1 VASFKILGV
10 LEEYRGRGIDALF
23 YVETARQLFAK
34 GYEWIDFSLVAENN
48 VMMNR
53 LAQRIGGY
61 VYRHYRTYQKAL

>member
-1 VASFKILGV
+1 ML
-10 LEEYRGRGIDALF
+10 L
-23 YVETARQLFAK
+23 YVETARQLLAK

-53 LAQRIGGY
+53 MVQRMEVLY